1 MGVDRKRTPQAPGKR
16 DPRRWARGNTVAEAR
31 RMVGIERWHT
41 ARRWAVVAFWLVCS
55 VTDVSAQ
62 DGRWDRITAAG
73 VNAFEQGDYAEA
85 ALQFQVA
92 LPLADA
98 GRLPLSLMN
107 LAAVYYAQGQYTD
120 AAPLYQRA
128 LVLQE
133 QILGPD
139 HPQLISVLEANA
151 ALHRK
156 MHPVRSLLPWSL
168 ANRMADRARRIRER
182 EERATLQDF
191 PWGPGSLRQPL
202 GDESV
207 GE

>member
-1 MGVDRKRTPQAPGKR
+1 MASS
-16 DPRRWARGNTVAEAR
+16 
-31 RMVGIERWHT
+31 ERWHT
-41 ARRWAVVAFWLVCS
+41 VRRWAGIACWLVCC
-55 VTDVSAQ
+55 VTAVSAR
-62 DGRWDRITAAG
+62 DGRWERVTAAG
-73 VNAFEQGDYAEA
+73 MQAFEQGDYAEA
-85 ALQFQVA
+85 ARQFQAA

-98 GRLPLSLMN
+98 GSLSPSLMN

-139 HPQLISVLEANA
+139 HPQLIPVLEANA

-156 MHPVRSLLPWSL
+156 LHPVRSLLPWSP
-168 ANRMADRARRIRER
+168 ANQMAVRARRIRER
-182 EERATLQDF
+182 EERALLQDF
-191 PWGPGSLRQPL
+191 PWWPRDARQPV
-202 GDESV
+202 GDGGG